1 MIDGE
6 IYTLSRD
13 SNVVFA
19 YCERGTCKTSFYI
32 CCYRMYDEDRIAVSS
47 RLCIRGASGDSSSH
61 LATEQ
66 EKERFKRLLKTND
79 YHWNKANKKVIRIST
94 GELL

>member
-6 IYTLSRD
+6 IYTMIECTR
-13 SNVVFA
+13 VVFA
-19 YCERGTCKTSFYI
+19 YRDAGRLRVNPHYI
-32 CCYRMYDEDRIAVSS
+32 GVNAYGEVKRYGDGYTIGDMGEGATRLANADEIA
-47 RLCIRGASGDSSSH
+47 
-61 LATEQ
+61 
-66 EKERFKRLLKTND
+66 RFKRLLKESD

>member
-6 IYTLSRD
+6 IYTKIEDSLCTFAFRD
-13 SNVVFA
+13 IGVTDGLPHYIGVNNADEVKR
-19 YCERGTCKTSFYI
+19 YGDRGSTGY
-32 CCYRMYDEDRIAVSS
+32 M
-47 RLCIRGASGDSSSH
+47 GSGEAR
-61 LATEQ
+61 LATDE
-66 EKERFKRLLKTND
+66 EVERFKRLLKTND

>member
-6 IYTLSRD
+6 IYT
-13 SNVVFA
+13 
-19 YCERGTCKTSFYI
+19 KI
-32 CCYRMYDEDRIAVSS
+32 
-47 RLCIRGASGDSSSH
+47 GDSLCTFAFRYVGVSDGLYHYIGVNSADEVKRFGDRHSSGCMGYGEAR
-61 LATEQ
+61 LATIE
-66 EKERFKRLLKTND
+66 EVERFKRLLKTND